1 MIHGSLMRF
10 TNTAGRQLRS
20 IACIAGILL
29 LQGCVLINPT
39 DPYAGMRRG
48 PGYRLRPHQ
57 TGAAGQ
63 AALRGPITLDQAIAT
78 ALELNPG
85 LARAAQAVDAADA
98 RRDYSVGA
106 VLPELGLRGGYA
118 HTLDDQRLVQAR
130 APGEEGVFDAD
141 IFSTD
146 LVVSMPLFAGGR
158 LISEIQAR
166 ELLEAAARHRLARTR
181 RELVFNVSSVFYR
194 ILAQRYVIESLEF
207 SRDAMREHL
216 KRVNDLIDAQKA
228 APVDRLRIEVRLADL
243 EQQLANQRSVLAIQ
257 ERTLTSLIGIAG
269 SSEPVTPSGEL
280 RLLATESPGVGE
292 SLVRAFEQRADYQA
306 ARAALEAQ
314 AKRVDRARGERWPTV
329 TLQGSYGYRWAASPT
344 QPVGRDREADANGGP
359 SRERYVG
366 PDREEDVGRVDV
378 LVNVP
383 LFKGGR
389 IAAQIREQRA
399 LLAAE
404 RSKLLELELQI
415 ELQVETAVLNIQS
428 ARERVA
434 ATRTAISQAQESLRI
449 EREKYALAKGSI
461 TDVLDAQTAL
471 LNAQTTHYNALA
483 DHSVAL
489 DQLKLATGEQ

>member
-1 MIHGSLMRF
+1 MRRSLRR
-10 TNTAGRQLRS
+10 TACMAWVS
-20 IACIAGILL
+20 L

-39 DPYAGMRRG
+39 DPYAGLHAGSRYQR
-48 PGYRLRPHQ
+48 RPHRSTSAEQ
-57 TGAAGQ
+57 TT
-63 AALRGPITLDQAIAT
+63 LSGPITLDQAIAT

-85 LARAAQAVDAADA
+85 IARAAQEVDAAHA

-118 HTLDDQRLVQAR
+118 RTLDDQRLIPAR
-130 APGEEGVFDAD
+130 GPGEEGVFDDD

-166 ELLEAAARHRLARTR
+166 ELLQAAARHRLARTQ

-194 ILAQRYVIESLEF
+194 ILAQRYVIASLEF

-216 KRVNDLIDAQKA
+216 RRVNELIEAQKA

-243 EQQLANQRSVLAIQ
+243 EEQLARQRSLLKIQ

-280 RLLATESPGVGE
+280 RLLATESPDVGE
-292 SLVRAFEQRADYQA
+292 SLGRVFEQRADYQA

-314 AKRVDRARGERWPTV
+314 AKRVDRARGERWPTA

-344 QPVGRDREADANGGP
+344 TQPAGN
-359 SRERYVG
+359 
-366 PDREEDVGRVDV
+366 DREEDFGRVELLID
-378 LVNVP
+378 VP

-389 IAAQIREQRA
+389 INAQIREQQA

-404 RSKLLELELQI
+404 RSRLRELELQI
-415 ELQVETAVLNIQS
+415 ELEVETSVLNIQS
-428 ARERVA
+428 ARERVS
-434 ATRTAISQAQESLRI
+434 ATQAAISQAEESLRI

-483 DHSVAL
+483 DHNVAL
-489 DQLKLATGEQ
+489 DQLKLATGDQ

>member
-1 MIHGSLMRF
+1 ML
-10 TNTAGRQLRS
+10 
-20 IACIAGILL
+20 
-29 LQGCVLINPT
+29 VNPT

-48 PGYRLRPHQ
+48 PGYHPRPHR
-57 TGAAGQ
+57 TGAAEQ
-63 AALRGPITLDQAIAT
+63 AALSGPITLDQAIAT

-85 LARAAQAVDAADA
+85 LARAAQEVDAADA
-98 RRDYSVGA
+98 RRDYSIGA
-106 VLPELGLRGGYA
+106 VLPEVGLRGGYA

-130 APGEEGVFDAD
+130 GPDEGGVFDDD

-166 ELLEAAARHRLARTR
+166 ELLEAAARHRFARTQT
-181 RELVFNVSSVFYR
+181 ELVFNVSSVFYR

-216 KRVNDLIDAQKA
+216 RRVNELVDAQKA

-243 EQQLANQRSVLAIQ
+243 EQQLAKQRSLLAIQ

-269 SSEPVTPSGEL
+269 SSQPVTPTGEL
-280 RLLATESPGVGE
+280 RALDTEPPEVGDCLAQ
-292 SLVRAFEQRADYQA
+292 AFEQRADYRA

-344 QPVGRDREADANGGP
+344 TQPAGT
-359 SRERYVG
+359 
-366 PDREEDVGRVDV
+366 DREEDVGRVEV
-378 LVNVP
+378 LIDVP

-399 LLAAE
+399 MLGAE
-404 RSKLLELELQI
+404 RSNLLELELQI
-415 ELQVETAVLNIQS
+415 ELEVETAVLNIQS

-434 ATRTAISQAQESLRI
+434 ATQTAISQAEESLRI